1 MPAKTVKIPGP
12 DHPITVT
19 PTPQRVIVTVAGTGD
34 DGYAGDG
41 GPATQALL
49 RSPRGLAFD
58 AEGNLYIV
66 DAFNDRIRRVD
77 VTGRIA
83 TVAGTGD
90 EGYSGDD
97 GAATSAQLRLDLGA
111 VDVSGSAIAVDSRG
125 DLYVADSGND
135 RIRRIGVDGVITTVA
150 GSTSGYG
157 GDGGDAAAA
166 LLQMPLSV
174 DTAPDGALLVADTGN
189 ARLREIVIPPD

>member
-1 MPAKTVKIPGP
+1 
-12 DHPITVT
+12 
-19 PTPQRVIVTVAGTGD
+19 
-34 DGYAGDG
+34 
-41 GPATQALL
+41 
-49 RSPRGLAFD
+49 
-58 AEGNLYIV
+58 
-66 DAFNDRIRRVD
+66 VD

-90 EGYSGDD
+90 EGYSGDG
-97 GAATSAQLRLDLGA
+97 GAATAAQLRLDLGA

-135 RIRRIGVDGVITTVA
+135 RIRRIGVDGVITTIA

-157 GDGGDAAAA
+157 GDGGNAAAA

-174 DTAPDGALLVADTGN
+174 ATAPDGALLVADTGN
-189 ARLREIVIPPD
+189 ARLREIVTPPD